1 MKTTKLFTIPF
12 SEKKLKILAVS
23 ADLEIKSGKNSQVVL
38 EVELEGEAEK
48 IQVYEPKVRRTDDE
62 LEITLEYEA
71 NRMVFVSF
79 GRSKS
84 LRVYKATITLPPT
97 KEFSISTVS
106 GDVNLSAPNCQDRLT
121 LKAISG
127 DANMS
132 DVECQEIDLKTTSG
146 DIRLRNVKA
155 KNQLRVSLVSGD
167 LLAQDISFREAR
179 METVSGDIVIRELTD
194 TFRSIQFKS
203 VSGDLVI
210 NMPVLPPSRI
220 EFSTLSGTIK
230 VGQRLLKGVKG
241 SVDTAPKPV
250 ATVRINT
257 VSGSATLQAAR
268 EEQQTLEDLDL
279 FVDLIKSKKATPEQ
293 VAEMMRLLGF
303 EDETIQ
309 KVIQS

>member
-12 SEKKLKILAVS
+12 SEKKLRILAVS
-23 ADLEIKSGKNSQVVL
+23 ADLEIKNGETSQVVL
-38 EVELEGEAEK
+38 EVELEGEAER

-79 GRSKS
+79 GRSRS
-84 LRVYKATITLPPT
+84 LRVEKATITLPPT
-97 KEFSISTVS
+97 REFAISTVS
-106 GDVNLSAPNCQDRLT
+106 GDVNLSAPNCQDKLT
-121 LKAISG
+121 LNAVSS
-127 DANMS
+127 DVNVS
-132 DVECQEIDLKTTSG
+132 DVECQEIDIKTTSG
-146 DIRLRNVKA
+146 DVKLRNVKA
-155 KNQLRVSLVSGD
+155 KNQLKVSSVSGD
-167 LLAQDISFREAR
+167 LLAQDISFRETR
-179 METVSGDIVIRELTD
+179 METVSGDIVMREVTD

-230 VGQRLLKGVKG
+230 VGQRLLKGTKG
-241 SVDTAPKPV
+241 TLDTAPKPV
-250 ATVRINT
+250 ATIRINT

-268 EEQQTLEDLDL
+268 EEQQTPEDVDL

-309 KVIQS
+309 KVMQS